1 MTLLME
7 QVEILRAACCVAAA
21 DGDISDKEQASLEEM
36 AGRLGVG
43 AASLKAM
50 IELAL
55 HDQKFRDSQLRMLHK
70 DPRGAFATLY
80 KIARLEHEVPDEERE
95 MLVHFGRRLGL
106 KSDEMNEVIQ
116 SVHGKTAAS
125 PEG

>member
-7 QVEILRAACCVAAA
+7 QVEILRAACCIAAA
-21 DGDISDKEQASLEEM
+21 DGDISAKEQTTLEEM

-43 AASLKAM
+43 TASLKAM

-55 HDQKFRDSQLRMLHK
+55 NDQKFRDSQLKMLHK
-70 DPRGAFATLY
+70 DPSEAFATLY
-80 KIARLEHEVPDEERE
+80 KVARLEREVPDEERE

-106 KSDEMNEVIQ
+106 KSDEMNAVIKR
-116 SVHGKTAAS
+116 VHEKA
-125 PEG
+125 